1 MKRSEINRLIE
12 SAGKC
17 FEGHGWTLPPRPR
30 WDVTDF
36 GLGDW
41 EKSCLILV
49 NLAEHPEYC
58 EKLMYAR
65 EGMVTPAHC
74 HHKKKEDIIS
84 RWGTLRVRA
93 WPSRPGDQ
101 VPERFEILVND
112 EMRTVASGVEIDL
125 TAGERVTLVPH
136 VYHLFYP
143 VTAECIIGE
152 VSTANDDTNDNIF
165 IDPNI
170 GRYPHVEED
179 EPAIVRLLSDPA

>member
-1 MKRSEINRLIE
+1 MKRSEINQLIV

-17 FEGHGWTLPPRPR
+17 FERNGWTLPPRPR

-36 GLGDW
+36 GLGNW
-41 EKSCLILV
+41 EKNCLVLV
-49 NLAEHPEYC
+49 NLAEHAEYC

-65 EGMVTPAHC
+65 EGMVTPVHC
-74 HHKKKEDIIS
+74 HHKKKEDIMS
-84 RWGTLRVRA
+84 RWGKLRVQV
-93 WPSRPGDQ
+93 WPGQPGDQ
-101 VPERFEILVND
+101 LPARFEILVNN
-112 EMRTVASGVEIDL
+112 EMRAVEAGAEIDL
-125 TAGERVTLVPH
+125 AAGERVTLVPH
-136 VYHLFYP
+136 VYHLFFP

-152 VSTANDDTNDNIF
+152 VSTANDDMNDNFF